1 MQTKTDQIRAA
12 WAAGDRIGAL
22 RIAARFFDRSA
33 DTITFQRGM
42 DARNNPDFYR
52 QIGKEPDQILQNAL
66 EALAT
71 RFGLHSPQPNSDHRL
86 SPCRRVDMRV
96 FAAGSDHWARVRAA
110 LSVTTSP
117 TRAIAA
123 PRTALGSQCQ
133 PYSTRQQ
140 QMARAH
146 LYAELG
152 STAVKVQDHT
162 ADRLFPAPVPAP
174 AFAPTS

>member
-22 RIAARFFDRSA
+22 RIGARFFDRSA

-71 RFGLHSPQPNSDHRL
+71 R
-86 SPCRRVDMRV
+86 
-96 FAAGSDHWARVRAA
+96 GSGGNYHFLV
-110 LSVTTSP
+110 S
-117 TRAIAA
+117 
-123 PRTALGSQCQ
+123 
-133 PYSTRQQ
+133 
-140 QMARAH
+140 
-146 LYAELG
+146 
-152 STAVKVQDHT
+152 
-162 ADRLFPAPVPAP
+162 
-174 AFAPTS
+174 